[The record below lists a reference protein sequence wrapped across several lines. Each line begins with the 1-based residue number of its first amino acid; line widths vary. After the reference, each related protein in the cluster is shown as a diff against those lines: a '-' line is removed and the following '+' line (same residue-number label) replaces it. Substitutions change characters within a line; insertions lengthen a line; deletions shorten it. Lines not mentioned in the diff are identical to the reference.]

1 MKIKNKEKDKIS
13 GLMNRPI
20 TMIFL
25 TIGWI
30 LYSVG
35 IFFWSKTTTG
45 DLIAGGSVL
54 LLAGIIMFIDDVMNE
69 FDKKS

>member
-1 MKIKNKEKDKIS
+1 MESEEKDKIS

-20 TMIFL
+20 AMIFL

-35 IFFWSKTTTG
+35 IFSWSKTTTG
-45 DLIAGGSVL
+45 DLIAGGSAL
-54 LLAGIIMFIDDVMNE
+54 LLAGIIMFIDDIMKE
-69 FDKKS
+69 FDKQR